1 MKREETAKKMVGL
14 TIWVIF
20 LSIIGLILI
29 SFLPWVSVTEDDW
42 IKEDL
47 YFNFEMME
55 QSDNEQISIFANE
68 LNFMSLLFWVLIILG
83 FLTLIGI
90 IIHAFGKTMPTVIVL
105 LTLGIITLI
114 ISILIFYLQI
124 TFIRTIESVDN
135 ISLAALA
142 PYFHYAYIPLIFS
155 LVLLIFS
162 IRYTVVVI
170 TNSITKFK
178 DYKKQKKESEK
189 EKPRKKKS
197 KKLQKKES
205 ETKIK
210 KSSQQE
216 KTILKKTPLELE
228 KDKKRIEM
236 EQWITGEVKSME
248 KQSKPE
254 KQQISIS
261 EKEEIPDELDKEIKE
276 SADVKDKDQSGPFP
290 SEEIKIESDKTDEEP
305 SASQSFEEALSSA
318 IQKRHDE
325 NGQKPSDKEEDL
337 VQEIKSD
344 DPSEIKEEKIPEK
357 EEETDKNTFNVRCP
371 KCRYIFVA
379 ESGEGIT
386 KIKCPNCGKEGN
398 IQ

>member
-1 MKREETAKKMVGL
+1 MKRGETAKKMVGL
-14 TIWVIF
+14 TIWIIF

-47 YFNFEMME
+47 YFNFEMIK

-90 IIHAFGKTMPTVIVL
+90 IIHAFVKTMPTLIIFL
-105 LTLGIITLI
+105 ILGIITLI
-114 ISILIFYLQI
+114 ISILVFYLQF
-124 TFIRTIESVDN
+124 TFIRNIGNIDN
-135 ISLAALA
+135 TSLAALA

-155 LVLLIFS
+155 LVLLILS
-162 IRYTVVVI
+162 TRYAVVV
-170 TNSITKFK
+170 ITKFK
-178 DYKKQKKESEK
+178 DYKKPVK
-189 EKPRKKKS
+189 RKS

-210 KSSQQE
+210 KSPQQE

-228 KDKKRIEM
+228 KDKKRIEL
-236 EQWITGEVKSME
+236 EQWITDEVKSME

-276 SADVKDKDQSGPFP
+276 PADVKDKDQPGPFP

-305 SASQSFEEALSSA
+305 FVSQSFEEALSSA
-318 IQKRHDE
+318 IQKRQDE
-325 NGQKPSDKEEDL
+325 NDQKTFLRRK
-337 VQEIKSD
+337 K
-344 DPSEIKEEKIPEK
+344 K
-357 EEETDKNTFNVRCP
+357 TDKNTFNVRCP

-379 ESGEGIT
+379 ERGEGIT